1 MACGGAA
8 VVFGLP
14 QYFWHTGVLLGCI
27 TTVLSAYWG
36 DTGARSAPVSFT
48 KSCALR
54 QTITISHLAR
64 THEPRAAG
72 RLGLV
77 HKGGPNPSTAGS
89 IPSLLGRTGNPQ
101 APHEGADVAGG
112 GMGWNGWKTESWL
125 PTSARTAWSRIRN
138 GSRRG
143 MAGAGYARDMAWG
156 AACGAGWGPFYL
168 RARQVRWQKQLT
180 LVELT
185 LDTFLMCTCKGRQLS
200 WLPGRPLP

>member
-1 MACGGAA
+1 MGWVMGACRQSMSEQKKCLTCEHTRSVVVSWVVWVVGMGGCD
-8 VVFGLP
+8 VKL
-14 QYFWHTGVLLGCI
+14 
-27 TTVLSAYWG
+27 
-36 DTGARSAPVSFT
+36 
-48 KSCALR
+48 
-54 QTITISHLAR
+54 TISHLAR

>member
-1 MACGGAA
+1 MGWVMGACRQSMSEQKKCLTCEHTRSVVVSWVVWVVGMGGCD
-8 VVFGLP
+8 VKL
-14 QYFWHTGVLLGCI
+14 
-27 TTVLSAYWG
+27 
-36 DTGARSAPVSFT
+36 
-48 KSCALR
+48 
-54 QTITISHLAR
+54 TISHLAR

-101 APHEGADVAGG
+101 ALHEGADVAGG